1 MDDTRGRRAARG
13 RGPERRG
20 LRVAVLLARPTD
32 GLPGRGDECH
42 EYTGAE
48 AVDRA
53 LLAAARE
60 VGLDAFLVPVGLD
73 DVEPVVAGLE
83 CDVVLNLCD
92 GTGADKDGLP
102 GLEALAALE
111 RRGLP
116 YTGARAPFY
125 EIGSDKV
132 AMKRRFAAAGVPT
145 PAWQVFRGA
154 DEPLAP
160 DLAGGE
166 LFVKPRDSGA
176 SIGVDLGSVVT
187 TLAALRARVAEVC
200 ATFGEALV
208 ERYVDGREITIG
220 VLDGPAGPR
229 VLPPLEVLFGPA
241 FPRGRGIRTFA
252 SKYVTDSGQY
262 NGISI
267 RCPAAL
273 PAAQARRLQEV
284 ARAAYVAV
292 EGSGYGRVDLR
303 LDAAGEPFVLEV
315 NPACS
320 LEWSAACVEDC
331 AMFPLAARAA
341 GIEFG
346 ELLQAFVDE
355 ALRRAH
361 GQAPA
366 VAPVGARVPVR
377 GPGRALSTGR

>member
-1 MDDTRGRRAARG
+1 MDDARGRRAAEG
-13 RGPERRG
+13 RGAERRA

-32 GLPGRGDECH
+32 GLPGRGEENH
-42 EYTGAE
+42 ESAGAD
-48 AVDRA
+48 AADRV
-53 LLAAARE
+53 LLAAARGA
-60 VGLDAFLVPVGLD
+60 GLDAFVVPVGLD
-73 DVEPVVAGLE
+73 DVARVVEGLE

-92 GTGADKDGLP
+92 GSGADRDGLP
-102 GLEALAALE
+102 GLEALAALD

-125 EIGSDKV
+125 AIGSDKA
-132 AMKRRFAAAGVPT
+132 AMKRRFAAVGVPT
-145 PAWQVFRGA
+145 PAWQVFLRA
-154 DEPLAP
+154 DDPLGP
-160 DLAGGE
+160 GLEGGE

-176 SIGVDLGSVVT
+176 SIGIDLESVVT
-187 TLAALRARVAEVC
+187 STAALRARVAAVC

-208 ERYVDGREITIG
+208 ERYIDGREITIG
-220 VLDGPAGPR
+220 VLDGPGGPR

-252 SKYVTDSGQY
+252 SKHMPDSGLY
-262 NGISI
+262 HDMSI

-273 PAAQARRLQEV
+273 PGPLARRLQEL

-303 LDAAGEPFVLEV
+303 LDARGEPFVLEV

-320 LEWSAACVEDC
+320 LEWSETSVEDC
-331 AMFPLAARAA
+331 AMFPLAARAS
-341 GIEFG
+341 GLEFG
-346 ELLQAFVDE
+346 ALLRALVDE

-361 GQAPA
+361 GEPSA
-366 VAPVGARVPVR
+366 VATVRPCGAVREAGRVPS
-377 GPGRALSTGR
+377 AMS